1 MARPAHG
8 GRPKKPERK
17 KVMRRPPPPPL
28 GNQRALGNEG
38 GRPTLF
44 RPEFVDQV
52 RQLCQLGATDA
63 ELAQFFEV
71 NRSTI
76 FEWRAAHPEFSD
88 ALKIGKSFADERM
101 KRSLYQRGI
110 GYEYQSVK
118 IVEEGVIGD
127 KSGKL
132 TLVKRTTSTEHVAG
146 DVGAQKLWLTN
157 RLPREWRDKIDVSQA
172 AQPERSSAEIK
183 EIILQKLA
191 EWGLKVVPADAP
203 LLESVKGGRL
213 ASPASQ
219 VPITKAPT

>member
-1 MARPAHG
+1 MKATA
-8 GRPKKPERK
+8 KMKEPERK
-17 KVMRRPPPPPL
+17 CNGANRRRPPPPPL

-38 GRPTLF
+38 GRPTDY
-44 RPEFVDQV
+44 RPEYAEQA
-52 RQLCQLGATDA
+52 RKLCQLGATDA

-71 NRSTI
+71 NHSTI

-110 GYEYQSVK
+110 GYDYQSVK

-127 KSGKL
+127 KDGKL

-157 RLPREWRDKIDVSQA
+157 AKMPSRSVAPPRSR
-172 AQPERSSAEIK
+172 RSSSKSSWNGASR
-183 EIILQKLA
+183 LCQPMRR
-191 EWGLKVVPADAP
+191 WLK
-203 LLESVKGGRL
+203 
-213 ASPASQ
+213 ASREDGWRRPHHRSR
-219 VPITKAPT
+219 